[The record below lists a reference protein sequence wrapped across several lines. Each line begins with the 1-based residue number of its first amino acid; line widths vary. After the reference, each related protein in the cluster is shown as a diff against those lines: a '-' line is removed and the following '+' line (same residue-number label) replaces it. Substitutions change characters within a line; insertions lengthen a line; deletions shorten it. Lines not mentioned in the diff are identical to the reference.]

1 MFELWQN
8 WNSDWTKKHEEGLAY
23 NKQKDAVANT
33 TDVSSV
39 ANQFNILKDYTP
51 YESDSVV
58 AAAAQIGVTP
68 NQYYEIYRQS
78 KTLYKKNAD
87 GNSILDKARNWME
100 ENKGEIMAGLIDGM
114 YETTMPHKRATKGIK
129 EFFFVGVDS
138 IAQLFDR
145 SASNFAIAMASY
157 EDEIYRRKGESR
169 EANIEFEQK
178 GFNKNQREFRHKL
191 VQAEAFIRTAAGY
204 GVERLMVTGNK
215 LDNIF
220 LPEKYEVDPYAVT
233 PFTDRANAYLMARG
247 AVDENGVPLMQQSDA
262 VALYNAIKLDAM
274 DDVAQMKRQGKDVNT
289 QDYMDALTTA
299 YVDEAIGDYQSG
311 AGFMEWFNFSD
322 AVVENRIR
330 NEMLEEFQISTN
342 VGDFASYLFTGN
354 MPGRYSPENV
364 YYEAIQKEYDDK
376 ILATE
381 MAFRDEKITVDQKNE
396 YIANLEQQKDDALN
410 DIAFEPNKGVSGV
423 LGGMLNMVK
432 YYWTDPFIIWAKG
445 FGILGRGIE
454 DAADVF
460 ASAQKRIKQW
470 IDEGGGDEKAFWA
483 QPENDEV
490 LDGISDLVVTVNNKE
505 GSTAFL
511 DYVNLGLNAKFAA
524 KLADATDAQTVKQ
537 YLVDGI
543 DKGYLSDMVYGAQSI
558 GNAGQYRI
566 QSKVL
571 NSNFLKGLADADV
584 DDGVTAAGWRGGSR
598 KSNSLFQNIKEL
610 FNGTDVRLA
619 VTGEIDLNNINEAA
633 TLFARMG
640 NLLKVPETRLNKL
653 LTDFYSAVDEG
664 RYFAAQEI
672 YWDGLIRGEGA
683 LQMKYL
689 YGFSDMEIADMF
701 GAMGQK
707 HRMYTD
713 QTASFMNPSKNP
725 RFYDPDEI
733 HIFAKRQAEGQFK
746 GDIPQEFLKQTLE
759 LFSDFKM
766 NTLEI
771 PDLITLIKA
780 TTQKRRLRA
789 KMLIE
794 KEGIDKV
801 FDTAR
806 KAFDEGKSGTFWD
819 ADTPLGK
826 IVSEVMDEVGDP
838 SALFTKTES
847 TLSAIEKGVFGG
859 VRSVFYPLQLLFRLS
874 YPAKLALEG
883 NMRVAIFGARSIFRS
898 PIGFFRHM
906 LNDPDG
912 NLARI
917 FNIDVTTSLQGPFA
931 KRRPKEFGGSLATL
945 NDKLPLSV
953 RKFLGVF
960 TDNSEYGFAE
970 LGQATS
976 ASPMWTFRRNR
987 GQSSQY
993 ELVNKRGQTDVPVGD
1008 NEVQDFVLDDAYVDS
1023 FAEFMFK
1030 YIDDD
1035 MAAITAGL
1043 ILKGYSVEDIALY
1056 YQKTPAVRQLIED
1069 GNKMMQNRNLYQGGT
1084 LPIVTKTEDFA
1095 DLARHYKQLIDN
1107 YTGQHQEFI
1116 EIIATGKVNSHDL
1129 RSIETTTDK
1138 AYDAY
1143 YAYVKPKVVKYQDD
1157 LPNQIPRAIKEED
1170 TGTKFQNFMDALF
1183 YATAQVEADLIR
1195 IPFIRQAY
1203 DHFIEAGIPFMTPAA
1218 LAKALKNHN
1227 DNLIP
1232 VNLSDDIMD
1241 LVRAEYDKVK
1251 NIAADISVTEKTV
1264 PVKIFENKVDGV
1276 VDSYSLIAYSAD
1288 GQLTVTSLKN
1298 LSKSNDSII
1307 LDLNIYD
1314 AELKVFKKQSVVAEY
1329 RLGDDGDKIGV
1340 YNLKL
1345 NANETIVDGVLTDF
1359 QKTSLTNQLS
1369 KALDSQTDVDALIDE
1384 ALEYLADTQSLTT
1397 VLDKATLFKLLGL
1410 DNYNHNLQGYAVRLR
1425 KGKVKQVDGKID
1437 VGPATLN
1444 RVIGKK
1450 SARKILT
1457 KKSDVEDAI
1466 ERAYLWIQ
1474 NNPDGWS
1481 LDLGRKKFNRVPGY
1495 YLSVYGSKSVVIP
1508 KEDLTREIVEKFIKD
1523 NKTLLKKQD
1532 HVLGG
1537 WVDDD
1542 GMLHLDV
1549 SIRIRRGVAAN
1560 AETGT
1565 DEALAKAQYLAI
1577 LADQQSISNISS
1589 KGVQIINTMDN
1600 HAAFDVVRRKG
1611 QDLLIGAQKKV
1622 LPRTQPVV
1630 ANASDLKVVGNDVLE
1645 LAGIR
1650 AILDRKGGTVEIL
1663 KPYTNPITNQR
1674 TFSGDYQSM
1683 LDLQDIKSSTTNR
1696 VMSYEDLHERA
1707 VEYAMEIH
1715 SRVLYNLVER
1725 GYFSQ
1730 AYRVGFAFFEA
1741 YREVLG
1747 RYMNLAVAN
1756 PKAAAQLQL
1765 AYRKGLEENYIYTD
1779 DTGDQY
1785 LIVPVGGTP
1794 FEDLIKSEGRGV
1806 FTDDM
1811 ATTDSK
1817 IIAKR
1822 MFPINALLV
1831 GGGGLFPPL
1840 GPALALGIGPLLND
1854 KPQLRRVL
1862 QKTVFGGFPIESAEA
1877 ESYFSTEFIAAIGRT
1892 TMPSVGKNMLQTIAT
1907 NAGTYGMDE
1916 DAWLSSI
1923 NTAYQVAGLVRPD
1936 LADDPEE
1943 LQEVAMVLATNYYQL
1958 KTWDRFVNPF
1968 VPRLTVMYAIE
1979 GNEALFWDW
1988 YGKEGED
1995 SGLEYNNF
2003 VEISAIHGFYQDLRD
2018 EYTMLLGAQGEY
2030 YALYEMTKLFGLD
2043 SNNLSEDFSAAG
2055 LQVKGKNISEGGRLP
2070 RTRPEY
2076 DFILDNPELA
2086 AEYGPVL
2093 VYFAQGLD
2101 AGATDMGTMDYIK
2114 NLGLFRPKTPN
2125 EFFYSVQTFLA
2136 SAIESGQ
2143 KDYWG
2148 TVIDNSTLDPQTRR
2162 LRREAKFAEIDAN
2175 MRKLFPMAYGS
2186 SAELNKVLGFDYE
2199 TGVKNDVM
2207 IDYFTRAVND
2217 PRFANFD
2224 MTPTLKVYIKERDIA
2239 ISAVMKSEGK
2249 TRQQAINFIIRSDSD
2264 GAQRVRE
2271 QLFTKAQEIGR
2282 NNPLFLVVFNEV
2294 FSYEL
2299 TRFGIE
2305 G

>member
-1 MFELWQN
+1 MFELWKD
-8 WNSDWTKKHEEGLAY
+8 WNSDWTRKHEQGLAY
-23 NKQKDAVANT
+23 NKRKEALANN
-33 TDVSSV
+33 TDIESLT
-39 ANQFNILKDYTP
+39 NNFNTLKDYNP
-51 YESDSVV
+51 YESSSVIS
-58 AAAAQIGVTP
+58 AAAQIGVTP
-68 NQYYEIYRQS
+68 NQYYDIYKQS
-78 KTLYKKNAD
+78 NTLYKKSAD
-87 GNSILDKARNWME
+87 GKNFIDRAKNWLQENGPQILEDSI
-100 ENKGEIMAGLIDGM
+100 
-114 YETTMPHKRATKGIK
+114 MPKRVTKGLK
-129 EFFFVGVDS
+129 EAFFVGVD
-138 IAQLFDR
+138 IAAQAVDR
-145 SASNFAIAMASY
+145 GASNFAIAMASY
-157 EDEIYRRKGESR
+157 EDEIYRRTGESR

-178 GFNKNQREFRHKL
+178 GVNNNQKEFKQKL
-191 VQAEAFIRTAAGY
+191 VTAEAYLRTLGTY
-204 GVERLMVTGNK
+204 GLERTGINAKK
-215 LDNIF
+215 LRNIF
-220 LPEKYEVDPYAVT
+220 TPEKYDIDPYANT
-233 PFTDRANAYLMARG
+233 PYTDRANAYLIARG
-247 AVDENGVPLMQQSDA
+247 AVDEEGKPLMQQSDA
-262 VALYNAIKLDAM
+262 IALYNSLKLEAM
-274 DDVAQMKRQGKDVNT
+274 EDIAEMKRKGKDVNT
-289 QDYMDALTTA
+289 LDYLDAMATA
-299 YVDEAIGDYQSG
+299 FTNQAIGDYESG
-311 AGFMEWFNFSD
+311 AGFAEWFEFSD
-322 AVVENRIR
+322 AVTENRVR

-342 VGDFASYLFTGN
+342 IGDFASYLITGN
-354 MPGRYSPENV
+354 MPGRYAPENV
-364 YYEAIQKEYDDK
+364 YYESVQKEYDDK

-381 MAFRDEKITVDQKNE
+381 MSFRDGKITVDEKNQ
-396 YIANLEQQKDDALN
+396 YIENLEQQKDEALN

-423 LGGMLNMVK
+423 LGGLLNIVK
-432 YYWTDPFIIWAKG
+432 YYYTDPFVMVSKG
-445 FGILGRGIE
+445 FGLGGKAI
-454 DAADVF
+454 DDTADVF
-460 ASAQKRIKQW
+460 ASAAKRIKQF

-490 LDGISDLVVTVNNKE
+490 LDGIADLVATVNNKE
-505 GSTAFL
+505 GSTALL
-511 DYVNLGLNAKFAA
+511 DYVNLGLNVKFAA
-524 KLADATDAQTVKQ
+524 KLSQATDATTVKQ

-543 DKGYLSDMVYGAQSI
+543 DKGYLSDMVYGTQSI

-571 NSNFLKGLADADV
+571 NSNFLKGIADADV
-584 DDGVTAAGWRGGSR
+584 DNGVTALGRRGGSS
-598 KSNSLFQNIKEL
+598 KSNSLFKSIKEL
-610 FNGTDVRLA
+610 FNGTDIRLA
-619 VTGEIDLNNINEAA
+619 VTGELDLNDINAAA

-640 NLLKVPETRLNKL
+640 NLLKVPESRLNKL
-653 LTDFYSAVDEG
+653 LTDFYTAVDEG

-689 YGFSDMEIADMF
+689 YGFGDNEIQDMF
-701 GAMGQK
+701 GQMGQK

-713 QTASFMNPSKNP
+713 QTASFVNPSKNP
-725 RFYDPDEI
+725 KFYDPDEI
-733 HIFAKRQAEGQFK
+733 HIFAKRQAAGQFK
-746 GDIPQEFLKQTLE
+746 SDIPQEFLKQTLE

-794 KEGIDKV
+794 KDGIDRV
-801 FDTAR
+801 FATAR
-806 KAFDEGKSGTFWD
+806 KAFDEGKPGTFFD
-819 ADTPLGK
+819 KDTPLGK
-826 IVSEVMDEVGDP
+826 IVGEVMDEVDDP
-838 SALFTKTES
+838 GVFYKSVLEDAP
-847 TLSAIEKGVFGG
+847 SAIEKGVFGG
-859 VRSVFYPLQLLFRLS
+859 VRSIFYPLQLLFRLS

-917 FNIDVTTSLQGPFA
+917 FNIDVTTSLQGPFVT
-931 KRRPKEFGGSLATL
+931 RRPLEFGGKLATL
-945 NDKLPLSV
+945 NDRIPLSI
-953 RKFLGVF
+953 RRALGVF
-960 TDNSEYGFAE
+960 TDNSEYGFSE

-993 ELVNKRGQTDVPVGD
+993 ELVNKRGQTDVPMDDG
-1008 NEVQDFVLDDAYVDS
+1008 VQDFVLDNDYVDTYS
-1023 FAEFMFK
+1023 EFLFK
-1030 YIDDD
+1030 YMDDD

-1043 ILKGYSVEDIALY
+1043 ILKGYSVEDIAKY
-1056 YQKTPAVRQLIED
+1056 YESTPAVRQLIED
-1069 GNKMMQNRNLYQGGT
+1069 GNKMMQNRNVYQGGT
-1084 LPIVTKTEDFA
+1084 IPIVTKTEDYA

-1129 RSIETTTDK
+1129 RGIETTTDK
-1138 AYDAY
+1138 AYQAY
-1143 YAYVKPKVVKYQDD
+1143 FAYMKPKVIKYQDD
-1157 LPNQIPRAIKEED
+1157 LPNQVPRAIKEED
-1170 TGTKFQNFMDALF
+1170 TAKKYQLFMDALF
-1183 YATAQVEADLIR
+1183 YATAQVEADLTR

-1203 DHFIEAGIPFMTPAA
+1203 DHFVEAGIPFLTPDG

-1232 VNLSDDIMD
+1232 VNLSDDIID
-1241 LVRAEYDKVK
+1241 LVKKEYDTVK
-1251 NIAADISVTEKTV
+1251 SLGADIAVTERTV
-1264 PVKIFENKVDGV
+1264 PVKIFENKIDGV

-1298 LSKSNDSII
+1298 LSKSNDSLK

-1314 AELKVFKKQSVVAEY
+1314 AELKVFKKQSAVAQY
-1329 RLGDDGDKIGV
+1329 RLGDDGDKVGV

-1345 NANETIVDGVLTDF
+1345 NANETIVDGMLTDF
-1359 QKTSLTNQLS
+1359 QKTSLRNELS
-1369 KALDSQTDVDALIDE
+1369 KALDSQTNVDALLDE
-1384 ALEYLADTQSLTT
+1384 ALEYLANTKSLTT
-1397 VLDKATLFKLLGL
+1397 VLDKRTLFKLLGL
-1410 DNYNHNLQGYAVRLR
+1410 DNYNHNLTGYGMKLR
-1425 KGKVKQVDGKID
+1425 KGKVKEIDGKYD

-1444 RVIGKK
+1444 RVIGVKK
-1450 SARKILT
+1450 SRKGVLRSKQQT
-1457 KKSDVEDAI
+1457 QEAI
-1466 ERAYLWIQ
+1466 DNAFAWIKD
-1474 NNPDGWS
+1474 NPDGWS
-1481 LDLGRKKFNRVPGY
+1481 IDLGTKTNNRIPGY
-1495 YLSVYGSKSVVIP
+1495 FLSPYGTKTLVIP
-1508 KEDLTREIVEKFIKD
+1508 QEDLTKEIIEDFVTKHAKFLRKE
-1523 NKTLLKKQD
+1523 D
-1532 HVLGG
+1532 HYLGG

-1549 SIRIRRGVAAN
+1549 SIKIKKGVAATVE
-1560 AETGT
+1560 AGT
-1565 DEALAKAQYLAI
+1565 DVQLAKAQYLAI
-1577 LADQQSISNISS
+1577 LSDQISISNISS
-1589 KGVQIINTMDN
+1589 GNVQIINTKAN
-1600 HAAFDVVRRKG
+1600 HAAFDVIRREG

-1630 ANASDLKVVGNDVLE
+1630 GNATDLKVIGNDVLE
-1645 LAGIR
+1645 SAGIR

-1683 LDLQDIKSSTTNR
+1683 LDLHDIKSSATNR

-1730 AYRVGFAFFEA
+1730 AYRIGFAFFEA

-1747 RYMNLAVAN
+1747 RYMNLAIAN

-1765 AYRKGLEENYIYTD
+1765 AYRKGLEQNYIYTD

-1794 FEDLIKSEGRGV
+1794 FEDYVKSEGRGT

-1811 ATTDSK
+1811 ATKDSK

-1822 MFPINALLV
+1822 MFPVNALLV

-1840 GPALALGIGPLLND
+1840 GPALSLGVGPLLND
-1854 KPQLRRVL
+1854 KPELKRFL

-1907 NAGTYGMDE
+1907 KAGTYGMDE
-1916 DAWLSSI
+1916 DAWLSSV
-1923 NTAYQVAGLVRPD
+1923 NTAYQVVGLIRPD
-1936 LADDPEE
+1936 LADDVEGLE
-1943 LQEVAMVLATNYYQL
+1943 EVAMVLATNYYQL

-1968 VPRLTVMYAIE
+1968 VPRLTVMYAVE

-1995 SGLEYNNF
+1995 TSLAYNNF

-2018 EYTMLLGAQGEY
+2018 EYTMLLGPQGEY

-2043 SNNLSEDFSAAG
+2043 TNDLSEDFSAAA

-2076 DFILDNPELA
+2076 DFVLDNPELA
-2086 AEYGPVL
+2086 AEYGPVV
-2093 VYFAQGLD
+2093 VYFAAALD
-2101 AGATDMGTMDYIK
+2101 SGATDMGTMDYIK

-2136 SAIESGQ
+2136 SSVESGQ

-2148 TVIDNSTLDPQTRR
+2148 TVIDNSTLDPETRR
-2162 LRREAKFAEIDAN
+2162 IRKQAKFAEIDAN
-2175 MRKLFPMAYGS
+2175 MRKLFPMAYGN

-2199 TGVKNDVM
+2199 TGVPNDVM
-2207 IDYFTRAVND
+2207 IDYFERAVQD
-2217 PRFANFD
+2217 PRFAEFD
-2224 MTPTLKVYIKERDIA
+2224 MTDDLKAYLDERNDA
-2239 ISAVMKSEGK
+2239 INAIVKVK
-2249 TRQQAINFIIRSDSD
+2249 NTTRQQAINYIIRGNDD

-2271 QLFTKAQEIGR
+2271 ELFTKAQQIGR

-2299 TRFGIE
+2299 TRFGLE

>member
-8 WNSDWTKKHEEGLAY
+8 WNSNWTKKHEEGLAY
-23 NKQKDAVANT
+23 NKQKDALANT
-33 TDVSSV
+33 TDTESL
-39 ANQFNILKDYTP
+39 ANNFNILKDYTP

-68 NQYYEIYRQS
+68 NQYYDIYKQS
-78 KTLYKKNAD
+78 NTLYKKGPD
-87 GNSILDKARNWME
+87 GKNGLDKARDWLR
-100 ENKGEIMAGLIDGM
+100 ENSGKIFDSM
-114 YETTMPHKRATKGIK
+114 YDATMPNKRATKGIK
-129 EFFFVGVDS
+129 EFFFVGVDAL
-138 IAQLFDR
+138 AQTVDR
-145 SASNFAIAMASY
+145 AAANFAIAMASY

-178 GFNKNQREFRHKL
+178 GFNKNQKEFRQKL
-191 VQAEAFIRTAAGY
+191 VQAEAFVRTAAGY
-204 GVERLMVTGNK
+204 GVERFGVSSKK
-215 LDNIF
+215 LGNIF
-220 LPEKYEVDPYAVT
+220 TPEKYDVDPYAVT

-247 AVDENGVPLMQQSDA
+247 AVDENGKPLMQQTDA
-262 VALYNAIKLDAM
+262 MALYSALKLDAM
-274 DDVAQMKRQGKDVNT
+274 EDIAQMKAQGKDVNT
-289 QDYMDALTTA
+289 QDYMEAIATA
-299 YVDEAIGDYQSG
+299 YVNETIGDYESG
-311 AGFMEWFNFSD
+311 AGFMEWFNSSD
-322 AVVENRIR
+322 AVAENRAR

-342 VGDFASYLFTGN
+342 VGDFASYLITGN
-354 MPGRYSPENV
+354 MPGRYSPENA
-364 YYEAIQKEYDDK
+364 YYEATQKEYDDK

-381 MAFRDEKITVDQKNE
+381 MSFRDGKITVDQKNE
-396 YIANLEQQKDDALN
+396 YINNLEQMKDDALN
-410 DIAFEPNKGVSGV
+410 DIAFEPSKGVSGI
-423 LGGMLNMVK
+423 LGGLVNIVK
-432 YYWTDPFIIWAKG
+432 YYYTDPFVMYSKG
-445 FGILGRGIE
+445 LGLGGKAI
-454 DAADVF
+454 DDSADVF

-470 IDEGGGDEKAFWA
+470 VEEGGGDEKAFWA

-490 LDGISDLVVTVNNKE
+490 LDGIADLVVTVNNKE

-511 DYVNLGLNAKFAA
+511 DYVNLGINAKFAA

-537 YLVDGI
+537 YLIDGI
-543 DKGYLSDMVYGAQSI
+543 DKQYLSDMVYGTQSI
-558 GNAGQYRI
+558 GNAGQYKI

-571 NSNFLKGLADADV
+571 NSNFLKGIADADV
-584 DDGVTAAGWRGGSR
+584 DNGVTAAGWRGGSR
-598 KSNSLFQNIKEL
+598 KSNSLFKNIKEL

-619 VTGEIDLNNINEAA
+619 VQGELDLNDINAA
-633 TLFARMG
+633 TTLFARMG
-640 NLLKVPETRLNKL
+640 NLLKVPESRLNKL
-653 LTDFYSAVDEG
+653 LSDFYYAVDDG

-689 YGFSDMEIADMF
+689 YGFGDNEIAEMF
-701 GAMGQK
+701 GTMGTK
-707 HRMYTD
+707 HRMYSD

-725 RFYDPDEI
+725 KFYDPDEI
-733 HIFAKRQAEGQFK
+733 HIFAKRQAAGQFK

-794 KEGIDKV
+794 KDGIDKV
-801 FDTAR
+801 FATAR

-826 IVSEVMDEVGDP
+826 IVSEVMDEVDDP
-838 SALFTKTES
+838 GVFYKSVVEGG
-847 TLSAIEKGVFGG
+847 LSAIEKGVFGG
-859 VRSVFYPLQLLFRLS
+859 VRSIFYPLQLLFRLS

-945 NDKLPLSV
+945 NDKIPLSV
-953 RKFLGVF
+953 RRFLGVF
-960 TDNSEYGFAE
+960 TDNSEYGFSE

-993 ELVNKRGQTDVPVGD
+993 ELVNKRGQTDVPMNDG
-1008 NEVQDFVLDDAYVDS
+1008 VQDFVLDDAYVDT
-1023 FAEFMFK
+1023 FNEFMFK

-1069 GNKMMQNRNLYQGGT
+1069 GNKMMQNRNIYQGGT
-1084 LPIVTKTEDFA
+1084 IPIITKTEDYA
-1095 DLARHYKQLIDN
+1095 ELARHYKQLIDN

-1129 RSIETTTDK
+1129 RGIETTTDK
-1138 AYDAY
+1138 AYEAY
-1143 YAYVKPKVVKYQDD
+1143 YAYMKPKVIKYQDD
-1157 LPNQIPRAIKEED
+1157 LPNQIPRAVKEED
-1170 TGTKFQNFMDALF
+1170 TGTKFKNFMDALF

-1203 DHFIEAGIPFMTPAA
+1203 DHFVEAGIPFTTPAG

-1232 VNLSDDIMD
+1232 VNLSDDIID
-1241 LVRAEYDKVK
+1241 LVKKEYDKVK
-1251 NIAADISVTEKTV
+1251 DIAADISVTEKTV
-1264 PVKIFENKVDGV
+1264 PVKIFENKVDGA

-1288 GQLTVTSLKN
+1288 GQLSVTSLKN
-1298 LSKSNDSII
+1298 LSKSNDSIT

-1314 AELKVFKKQSVVAEY
+1314 AELKVFKKQSAVAEY
-1329 RLGDDGDKIGV
+1329 RLGDDGEKVGV

-1359 QKTSLTNQLS
+1359 QRTSLTNQVS
-1369 KALDSQTDVDALIDE
+1369 KALDSQTDVDALINE

-1397 VLDKATLFKLLGL
+1397 VLDKRTLFKLLGL
-1410 DNYNHNLQGYAVRLR
+1410 DNYNHNLQGYAVKLR
-1425 KGKVKQVDGKID
+1425 RGKVKQVDGKID

-1450 SARKILT
+1450 SSRKILT
-1457 KKSDVEDAI
+1457 KKTDVDDAVD
-1466 ERAYLWIQ
+1466 RAYLWIQ

-1495 YLSVYGSKSVVIP
+1495 YLSVYGTKSVVIP
-1508 KEDLTREIVEKFIKD
+1508 KDDLTKEIVEKFIKD

-1537 WVDDD
+1537 WVDDN

-1549 SIRIRRGVAAN
+1549 SIRIKRGVSATADS
-1560 AETGT
+1560 GT

-1611 QDLLIGAQKKV
+1611 QELLIGAQKKV

-1630 ANASDLKVVGNDVLE
+1630 GNASDLKVVGNDVLE
-1645 LAGIR
+1645 AAGIR

-1683 LDLQDIKSSTTNR
+1683 LDLQDIKGSVTNR

-1707 VEYAMEIH
+1707 VEYAMELH

-1730 AYRVGFAFFEA
+1730 AYRIGFAFFEA

-1765 AYRKGLEENYIYTD
+1765 AYRKGLEQNYIYTD

-1794 FEDLIKSEGRGV
+1794 FEDLVKSEGRGA

-1811 ATTDSK
+1811 AVNDSK

-1822 MFPINALLV
+1822 LFPINALLV

-1840 GPALALGIGPLLND
+1840 GPALALGIGPLLNE
-1854 KPQLRRVL
+1854 KPQTRRLL
-1862 QKTVFGGFPIESAEA
+1862 QKTIFGGFPIESAEA
-1877 ESYFSTEFIAAIGRT
+1877 ESYFSTEFIAAVGRT
-1892 TMPSVGKNMLQTIAT
+1892 TMPSVGKNMFQTLAT
-1907 NAGTYGMDE
+1907 KYGNTYGMDE
-1916 DAWLSSI
+1916 DAWLSSV
-1923 NTAYQVAGLVRPD
+1923 NTAYQISGLVRPD
-1936 LADDPEE
+1936 LADDPEALE
-1943 LQEVAMVLATNYYQL
+1943 EVAMILATNYYQL

-1979 GNEALFWDW
+1979 GNEALFYDW

-1995 SGLEYNNF
+1995 TSLAYNNF

-2043 SNNLSEDFSAAG
+2043 TNDLSEDFSAAG

-2086 AEYGPVL
+2086 ADYGPVL

-2101 AGATDMGTMDYIK
+2101 SGATDMGTMDYIK

-2125 EFFYSVQTFLA
+2125 EFFFSVQTFLA
-2136 SAIESGQ
+2136 SSIESGQ

-2148 TVIDNSTLDPQTRR
+2148 TVIDNSTLDPETRR
-2162 LRREAKFAEIDAN
+2162 LRRQAKFAEIDAN

-2199 TGVKNDVM
+2199 TGIKNDVM

-2217 PRFANFD
+2217 PRMKDFE
-2224 MTPTLKVYIKERDIA
+2224 MTDTLKVYLDEREIA
-2239 ISAVMKSEGK
+2239 ISAVMKSENK
-2249 TRQQAINFIIRSDSD
+2249 TRQQAINFIIRGDSD

-2271 QLFTKAQEIGR
+2271 KLFDKAQQIGR